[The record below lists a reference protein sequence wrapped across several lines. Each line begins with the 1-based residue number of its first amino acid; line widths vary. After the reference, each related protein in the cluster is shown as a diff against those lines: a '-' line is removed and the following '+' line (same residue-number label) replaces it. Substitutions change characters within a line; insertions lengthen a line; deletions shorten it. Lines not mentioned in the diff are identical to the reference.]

1 MPAASA
7 TSDNPDYT
15 LLYIYENHNENEN
28 ENYDLPISLFTKIT
42 PNLVNRL
49 TKFSINLVN

>member
-15 LLYIYENHNENEN
+15 FIYENHNEN